1 MPLFLTSLRLAARA
15 LGRNTLRTALTM
27 LGMIIGVGAVVTM
40 AALGNGAEHSV
51 EQDVRSA
58 GTNLVHVRAGNF
70 TRGGEDSNI
79 PSGLGSATT
88 LIPPDVDAIRRE
100 IPGVKHVAATVRL
113 RGWVMGGQEGRN
125 GQGSRFYAQI
135 VGTDVD
141 YPLIYGWSWAGGRF
155 FGGQDVAARAGVA
168 VLGATVKDRLFGQS
182 TNGLGRTIT
191 IRDRAFSIVGL
202 ARTSDEDQ
210 IETVFVPYTALQD
223 LLGIKFLHGIT
234 IETAQSGEAS
244 RVAADITGLLRRR
257 HQSSMDQASV
267 AVARLR
273 QGGILGNQM
282 PQAGASGVGS
292 PDDFTVKTQASEAL
306 TKGLYTSV
314 AAFVLANMPK
324 LDEVNMQEMAS
335 TLQRAGT
342 TMTALLA
349 GIAAI
354 SLLVGGI
361 GIMNIMLVSVTERTR
376 EIGIR
381 RAVGARARDV
391 RMQFLV
397 EAVTLAMAGGAIGL
411 LVGVASSGLL
421 TLALE
426 WPTAVSSS
434 SIGLAFVIAAAVGVF
449 FGFYPA
455 QRASR
460 LTPID
465 ALRHE

>member
-1 MPLFLTSLRLAARA
+1 MALLLTNLRLAARA
-15 LGRNTLRTALTM
+15 LARNTMRTALTM

-40 AALGNGAEHSV
+40 AALGNGAQRSV
-51 EQDVRSA
+51 ETDVRSA
-58 GTNLVHVRAGNF
+58 GTNLIQVRAGNF

-79 PSGLGSATT
+79 ASGLGAATT
-88 LIPPDVDAIRRE
+88 LIVQDADAIRTD
-100 IPGVKHVAATVRL
+100 VKGLKRVAEMVRL
-113 RGWVMGGQEGRN
+113 RGWVAGGDK
-125 GQGSRFYAQI
+125 RFYAQI
-135 VGTDVD
+135 AGTGSEL
-141 YPLIYGWSWAGGRF
+141 PAIYGWPLSRGRSYDAK
-155 FGGQDVAARAGVA
+155 DVASRARVALLGSTVQERLFEPSAGV
-168 VLGATVKDRLFGQS
+168 D
-182 TNGLGRTIT
+182 RTIT
-191 IRDRAFSIVGL
+191 IRNQSFTVIGL
-202 ARTSDEDQ
+202 PRTNDEDQ
-210 IETVFVPYTALQD
+210 NETVFVPYTALQD
-223 LLGIKFLHGIT
+223 LLGITYLHGIT
-234 IETAQSGEAS
+234 IESEQSGDAS
-244 RVAADITGLLRRR
+244 RVAGDVTALLRQR
-257 HQSSMDQASV
+257 HAAHIEAASASV
-267 AVARLR
+267 QRLR

-282 PQAGASGVGS
+282 PQAAASALGP
-292 PDDFTVKTQASEAL
+292 PDDFTVKTQAAEAL

-354 SLLVGGI
+354 SLVVGGI
-361 GIMNIMLVSVTERTR
+361 GIMNIMLVAVTERTR

-391 RMQFLV
+391 RLQFLV
-397 EAVTLAMAGGAIGL
+397 EAVTLAMVGGAIGL
-411 LVGVASSGLL
+411 VVGLVSSRIM
-421 TLALE
+421 TWALE
-426 WPTAVSSS
+426 WPTSVSAS
-434 SIGLAFVIAAAVGVF
+434 SIVLAFGIAAAVGVF

>member
-1 MPLFLTSLRLAARA
+1 MLLLLNSLRLAARA

-27 LGMIIGVGAVVTM
+27 LGIVIGVAAVVTM
-40 AALGNGAEHSV
+40 VALGNGAQQTV
-51 EQDVRSA
+51 ERDVRSA
-58 GTNLVHVRAGNF
+58 GTNLVHVRAGNY
-70 TRGGEDSNI
+70 TRGGEDANI
-79 PSGLGSATT
+79 PSGLGAAST
-88 LIPPDVDAIRRE
+88 LVAADADAIAKEIAGVRRQT
-100 IPGVKHVAATVRL
+100 PVVRL
-113 RGWVMGGQEGRN
+113 RGWV
-125 GQGSRFYAQI
+125 SADAKRFYAQ
-135 VGTDVD
+135 VLGTDVS
-141 YPLIYGWSWAGGRF
+141 YPLIYSCSFARGRYF
-155 FGGQDVAARAGVA
+155 EPEDVASRAGTV
-168 VLGATVKDRLFGQS
+168 VLGSVIRDRLFGDGA
-182 TNGLGRTIT
+182 NPVGRTLT
-191 IRDRAFSIVGL
+191 IRDRAFKIAGVVGIRRL
-202 ARTSDEDQ
+202 QSSVADDDEA
-210 IETVFVPYTALQD
+210 ETVFLPYTTLQD
-223 LLGIKFLHGIT
+223 ILGIAHLHGIT
-234 IETAQSGEAS
+234 VEAAQAGDAS
-244 RVAADITGLLRRR
+244 RIATDITTLLRQR
-257 HQSSMDQASV
+257 HAHHIEAAGA

-282 PQAGASGVGS
+282 PQAGYAAGP

-354 SLLVGGI
+354 SLVVGGI

-391 RMQFLV
+391 RLQFLV
-397 EAVTLAMAGGAIGL
+397 EAVTLSMAGGAIGL
-411 LVGVASSGLL
+411 VVGLAASGVL
-421 TLALE
+421 TWVLE
-426 WPTAVSSS
+426 WPTAFSPAAVA
-434 SIGLAFVIAAAVGVF
+434 LAFGIAAAVGMF

-455 QRASR
+455 QRASQ